1 MSKFKGGVIRSN
13 PIQTSGNFGGTA
25 SGIWDTVDQLQL
37 NASAQWP
44 EKALVPVTPTSATAD
59 TGIGQ
64 GTVNFTP
71 QSDRGSPVL
80 FFTVTSSPD
89 GITATGASSPIII
102 TGLTDG
108 TEYTFTVTATNIIGT
123 SAPTAPTN
131 SIIPGIPVNTVLPTI
146 SISGH
151 TASSTTGTW
160 TSSPAPTF
168 AYQWTRGG
176 ANISGATSSSYTLV
190 LADGNATIGCKV
202 TATNTGGSSQVTASN
217 TVSFPAGQ
225 VSYLSAG
232 TYSYIPPAGVTLSS
246 LVAVGGG
253 GGGNSPGGGG
263 DGGGGGALRWINNF
277 PVTPGT
283 PYSIVVGG
291 PGTTS
296 PGPNPGN
303 GASGG
308 TSTGFGITAG
318 GGQGAIKSPQTHGV
332 GGSGSGGGG
341 GGSGG
346 SGGDLG
352 ATAQTGGGGAGG
364 YSGNGGTGNPVVGAG
379 GGGSGGGGGA
389 GGTTPAW
396 GVGGGG
402 GGVGVL
408 GQGANGAGGNPVGG
422 GGSGGSPGTP
432 SGGGGAYGGGG
443 GGAGGGGTAGAGA
456 TGAARIIYGP
466 GRSFPSTSTG
476 DV

>member
-1 MSKFKGGVIRSN
+1 MPKFKGGVIRSN
-13 PIQTSGNFGGTA
+13 PIQTSGNFGGAA
-25 SGIWDTVDQLQL
+25 SGIWGTIDQLQL

-44 EKALVPVTPTSATAD
+44 EKALVPLTPTSATAD

-89 GITATGASSPIII
+89 GITATGASSPILI

-108 TEYTFTVTATNIIGT
+108 TEYTFTVTATNIVGT

-131 SIIPGIPVNTVLPTI
+131 SIIPGIPVNTVLPTV

-168 AYQWTRGG
+168 VYQWTRGG
-176 ANISGATSSSYTLV
+176 VDIAGATSSSYTLV

-202 TATNTGGSSQVTASN
+202 TATNTGGSTQVTASG

-225 VSYLSAG
+225 IAYLSAG
-232 TYSYIPPAGVTLSS
+232 TYSYIPPTGVTLSS
-246 LVAVGGG
+246 LVVVGGG

-263 DGGGGGALRWINNF
+263 DGGGGGALRWINNY

-291 PGTTS
+291 PGTVS

-318 GGQGAIKSPQTHGV
+318 GGQGAVKTPAQNHGV

-389 GGTTPAW
+389 GGTTSAW
-396 GVGGGG
+396 GVVGGG

-408 GQGANGAGGNPVGG
+408 GQGANGAGGNPAGG
-422 GGSGGSPGTP
+422 GGSGGSPA
-432 SGGGGAYGGGG
+432 SGKNGGAYGGGG
-443 GGAGGGGTAGAGA
+443 GGAGGGGDAGAGA

-476 DV
+476 NV